1 MIRQVMKG
9 LNGKEIVTLI
19 PENEEDEKEL
29 ERLAKAGKLDMR
41 DSFADDPQAWKKKP
55 TSS

>member
-55 TSS
+55 TSP